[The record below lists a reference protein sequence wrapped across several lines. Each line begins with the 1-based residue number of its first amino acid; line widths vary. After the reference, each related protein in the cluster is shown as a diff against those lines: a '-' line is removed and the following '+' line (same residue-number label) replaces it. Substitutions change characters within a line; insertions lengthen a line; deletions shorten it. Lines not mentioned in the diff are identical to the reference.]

1 MIMGFVLTLCSL
13 LKKAS
18 PFAGGKMRNENKT
31 SCDPHYVNGQI
42 I

>member
-13 LKKAS
+13 LKEQLH
-18 PFAGGKMRNENKT
+18 FLEEKMRNENKA
-31 SCDPHYVNGQI
+31 SYDPHYANSQI